1 MRVPA
6 EVQEKI
12 AELGLRVLDDDASE
26 VDIGEE
32 GAGWL
37 NRAQP
42 VFALA
47 VLSDWWRR
55 RTRSWIYSQTRAALS
70 TDEEEEDGQLV
81 LPFPELHSYLEIA
94 PGLKKHQSVMT
105 GRDWDNT
112 VAIYRNR
119 RDQAEVMFRQVERR
133 YHQVRDL
140 LTDDMT
146 TADIVDRLA
155 PSVAA

>member
-6 EVQEKI
+6 DVQAKI
-12 AELGLRVLDDDASE
+12 AELGQRVLDDDASE

-37 NRAQP
+37 QRNQP
-42 VFALA
+42 IVTLA
-47 VLSDWWRR
+47 VLSEWWRR
-55 RTRSWIYSQTRAALS
+55 RTRSWIYAQTRAALGL
-70 TDEEEEDGQLV
+70 DGDDDGQLT

-119 RDQAEVMFRQVERR
+119 RDQAEVMFRQIERR
-133 YHQVRDL
+133 YHQIRDL
-140 LTDDMT
+140 LVDDLT
-146 TADIVDRLA
+146 TADVMDRLA
-155 PSVAA
+155 PPAVA

>member
-1 MRVPA
+1 MRIPT

-12 AELGLRVLDDDASE
+12 IELGHRVLDDDVSE

-47 VLSDWWRR
+47 VLSEWWRR
-55 RTRSWIYSQTRAALS
+55 RTRSWVYSQTRTALGMGE
-70 TDEEEEDGQLV
+70 DDDGQLV
-81 LPFPELHSYLEIA
+81 LPFPELHPYLEIA

-112 VAIYRNR
+112 IAIYRNR
-119 RDQAEVMFRQVERR
+119 RDQAEVMFRQIERR

-140 LTDDMT
+140 LVDEVTT
-146 TADIVDRLA
+146 TADILDRLA
-155 PSVAA
+155 PSAAA